1 MLSEVSNHNM
11 ECHIREADYEIKN
24 EGKHYQL
31 KTVFNYFKALM
42 KYSQRNM
49 VIRKM
54 QTTDYT
60 SISSLFATYGAIKS
74 LWINE
79 NLTKLLSKV
88 SVEIIHGVRET
99 LSYREFINPLKSS
112 SFFF

>member
-1 MLSEVSNHNM
+1 
-11 ECHIREADYEIKN
+11 
-24 EGKHYQL
+24 
-31 KTVFNYFKALM
+31 M

-60 SISSLFATYGAIKS
+60 SVNSEFAAYGAIKS

-79 NLTKLLSKV
+79 NLTKVPSKV
-88 SVEIIHGVRET
+88 SVEITHEVRET
-99 LSYREFINPLKSS
+99 
-112 SFFF
+112 

>member
-1 MLSEVSNHNM
+1 
-11 ECHIREADYEIKN
+11 
-24 EGKHYQL
+24 
-31 KTVFNYFKALM
+31 M

-60 SISSLFATYGAIKS
+60 SVSSEFAAYGVIKS

-79 NLTKLLSKV
+79 NLTKVLSKV
-88 SVEIIHGVRET
+88 SVEITHEVGET
-99 LSYREFINPLKSS
+99 RRSFKLWELYKSIEK
-112 SFFF
+112 

>member
-1 MLSEVSNHNM
+1 
-11 ECHIREADYEIKN
+11 
-24 EGKHYQL
+24 
-31 KTVFNYFKALM
+31 M

-60 SISSLFATYGAIKS
+60 SVSSEFAAYGAIKS

-79 NLTKLLSKV
+79 NLTKVLSKV
-88 SVEIIHGVRET
+88 SVEITHEVRET
-99 LSYREFINPLKSS
+99 
-112 SFFF
+112 